1 MSKPWI
7 FVSPA
12 NRGIGAALTRHLL
25 RTTTLPIVA
34 TSRSTSPS
42 ETKKA
47 LLAGLSLP
55 PSSSSS
61 SSSSLSSSSFR
72 SSDGH
77 GHGHDRLT
85 VLPLDVTSDASIQ
98 KASDQ
103 AAALFPP
110 ERGQW
115 HMHLGFALP
124 GVLTPERSP
133 QQVEYAAALETFKV
147 NTLGPLMLMKWFADR
162 FLPRKGTELLL
173 PPSLSSSSTS
183 SSASSSTSSSQ
194 LLTLPPHA
202 TWTTLSA
209 RLSSIADNT
218 LGGWYSYRASKAGV
232 NQLTKTFDLH
242 LAGQRS
248 QRKAMAIAYHPGT
261 VRTDF
266 TRDFWTHV
274 PKEQLLNVDYAV
286 ERLVDVVVAQAQI
299 ESHRGK
305 CWDWKGEEVLP

>member
-7 FVSPA
+7 LVSPA
-12 NRGIGAALTRHLL
+12 NRGIGAALTRHFL

-34 TSRSTSPS
+34 TSRSTLPS

-47 LLAGLSLP
+47 LLADMPPL
-55 PSSSSS
+55 PSSSTPN
-61 SSSSLSSSSFR
+61 
-72 SSDGH
+72 
-77 GHGHDRLT
+77 RLT
-85 VLPLDVTSDASIQ
+85 VLPLDVTSESSVER
-98 KASDQ
+98 ASDQ

-124 GVLTPERSP
+124 GILYPERSLR
-133 QQVEYAAALETFKV
+133 QVEYDAALETFKV

-162 FLPRKGTELLL
+162 FLPRQGTELLL
-173 PPSLSSSSTS
+173 PSSSSPPP
-183 SSASSSTSSSQ
+183 SSALP
-194 LLTLPPHA
+194 LLSLPAHA

-242 LAGQRS
+242 LERQRS
-248 QRKAMAIAYHPGT
+248 AGGKAMALAYHPGT

-266 TRDFWTHV
+266 TREFWTHV
-274 PKEQLLNVDYAV
+274 PEEQLFGVDYAV
-286 ERLVDVVVAQAQI
+286 ERLVDVVVAQAKV
-299 ESHRGK
+299 ETHRGR

>member
-12 NRGIGAALTRHLL
+12 NRGIGATLTRHLL

-34 TSRSTSPS
+34 TSRSTSPAAA
-42 ETKKA
+42 KKA
-47 LLAGLSLP
+47 LLADLSLP

-61 SSSSLSSSSFR
+61 SSSSSSAH
-72 SSDGH
+72 DHGH
-77 GHGHDRLT
+77 HGHDRLT
-85 VLPLDVTSDASIQ
+85 VLPLDVT
-98 KASDQ
+98 
-103 AAALFPP
+103 
-110 ERGQW
+110 GQW

-133 QQVEYAAALETFKV
+133 QQVSYDAALETFKV

-173 PPSLSSSSTS
+173 PPAPP
-183 SSASSSTSSSQ
+183 SSASSSSSPSQ
-194 LLTLPPHA
+194 MLTLPPNHA

-274 PKEQLLNVDYAV
+274 PKEQLFGVDYAV

-299 ESHRGK
+299 ELHRGK

>member
-12 NRGIGAALTRHLL
+12 NRGIGATLTRHLL

-34 TSRSTSPS
+34 TSRSTPPAAA
-42 ETKKA
+42 KKA
-47 LLAGLSLP
+47 LLADLSLP

-61 SSSSLSSSSFR
+61 SSSSSAH
-72 SSDGH
+72 DHGH
-77 GHGHDRLT
+77 HGHDRLT
-85 VLPLDVTSDASIQ
+85 VLPLDVTSEPSIQ

-103 AAALFPP
+103 AAALFPRKGP
-110 ERGQW
+110 
-115 HMHLGFALP
+115 
-124 GVLTPERSP
+124 RSP
-133 QQVEYAAALETFKV
+133 QQVSYDAALETFKV

-173 PPSLSSSSTS
+173 PPAPP
-183 SSASSSTSSSQ
+183 SSASSSSSPSQ
-194 LLTLPPHA
+194 MLTLPPNHA

-274 PKEQLLNVDYAV
+274 PKEQLFGVDYAV

-299 ESHRGK
+299 ELHRGK

>member
-34 TSRSTSPS
+34 TSRSTSPA
-42 ETKKA
+42 ETRKA
-47 LLAGLSLP
+47 LLADVSLP
-55 PSSSSS
+55 PSATSTSHN
-61 SSSSLSSSSFR
+61 
-72 SSDGH
+72 GNH
-77 GHGHDRLT
+77 GRDRLT
-85 VLPLDVTSDASIQ
+85 VLPLDVTSESSIK
-98 KASDQ
+98 KASDE

-133 QQVEYAAALETFKV
+133 QQVEYDAALETFKV

-173 PPSLSSSSTS
+173 PPSPSSPPPSSPS
-183 SSASSSTSSSQ
+183 SSSSQ

-209 RLSSIADNT
+209 RLSSIADNS

-248 QRKAMAIAYHPGT
+248 RRQAMALAYHPGT

-274 PKEQLLNVDYAV
+274 PEAQLFGVDYAV
-286 ERLVDVVVAQAQI
+286 ERLVDLVVAQARI
-299 ESHRGK
+299 DSHRGK

>member
-12 NRGIGAALTRHLL
+12 NRGIGAALTRYLL

-34 TSRSTSPS
+34 TSRSTPPS
-42 ETKKA
+42 ETKEA
-47 LLAGLSLP
+47 LLTGLSPLP
-55 PSSSSS
+55 PSAPSSSSS
-61 SSSSLSSSSFR
+61 VPSSA
-72 SSDGH
+72 
-77 GHGHDRLT
+77 HDRLT
-85 VLPLDVTSDASIQ
+85 VLPLDVTSESSIEQASNE
-98 KASDQ
+98 

-110 ERGQW
+110 DRGQW

-124 GVLTPERSP
+124 GILYPERSP
-133 QQVEYAAALETFKV
+133 RQVEYDAALETFKV

-162 FLPRKGTELLL
+162 FLPRKGTELHL
-173 PPSLSSSSTS
+173 PSSSSTTTS
-183 SSASSSTSSSQ
+183 SSSSLSSASSPPP
-194 LLTLPPHA
+194 LTLPTHA

-242 LAGQRS
+242 LARQRS
-248 QRKAMAIAYHPGT
+248 AGGKAMALAYHPGT

-266 TRDFWTHV
+266 TREFWTHV
-274 PKEQLLNVDYAV
+274 PEEQLFGVDYAV
-286 ERLVDVVVAQAQI
+286 ERLVDVVVAQAKI
-299 ESHRGK
+299 ETHRGR
-305 CWDWKGEEVLP
+305 CWDWKGRRYCRRSNA

>member
-25 RTTTLPIVA
+25 RATTLPIVA

-47 LLAGLSLP
+47 LLADLSLP

-61 SSSSLSSSSFR
+61 FSSSATQQH
-72 SSDGH
+72 D
-77 GHGHDRLT
+77 HDRLT
-85 VLPLDVTSDASIQ
+85 VLPLDVTSESSIEQ
-98 KASDQ
+98 ASDQ

-110 ERGQW
+110 ERGRW

-124 GVLTPERSP
+124 GVLYPERSP
-133 QQVEYAAALETFKV
+133 RQVEYAAALETFQV

-173 PPSLSSSSTS
+173 PSSPSSSPHHHH
-183 SSASSSTSSSQ
+183 Q
-194 LLTLPPHA
+194 NLLLTLPPHA

-242 LAGQRS
+242 LARQRS
-248 QRKAMAIAYHPGT
+248 QDRAMALAYHPGT

-266 TRDFWTHV
+266 TREFWTHV
-274 PKEQLLNVDYAV
+274 PREQLFDVDYAV
-286 ERLVDVVVAQAQI
+286 ERLVDVVVAQAQLDT
-299 ESHRGK
+299 HRGR

>member
-34 TSRSTSPS
+34 TSRSASPA
-42 ETKKA
+42 ETRKA
-47 LLAGLSLP
+47 LLEDLSLP
-55 PSSSSS
+55 PFSSSHN
-61 SSSSLSSSSFR
+61 
-72 SSDGH
+72 DNH
-77 GHGHDRLT
+77 DHDRLT
-85 VLPLDVTSDASIQ
+85 VLPLDVTSESSIE

-110 ERGQW
+110 ERGQC

-133 QQVEYAAALETFKV
+133 QQVEYDAALETFKV

-173 PPSLSSSSTS
+173 PPPPSSSSS
-183 SSASSSTSSSQ
+183 SPSSSSSQ

-248 QRKAMAIAYHPGT
+248 QRKAMALAYHPGT

-266 TRDFWTHV
+266 TRDFWSHV
-274 PKEQLLNVDYAV
+274 PKQQLFGVDYAV

>member
-25 RTTTLPIVA
+25 RTTTLPIIA

-47 LLAGLSLP
+47 LLADLSL

-61 SSSSLSSSSFR
+61 SPSSS
-72 SSDGH
+72 GP
-77 GHGHDRLT
+77 DRLT
-85 VLPLDVTSDASIQ
+85 VLPLDVTSEPSIER
-98 KASDQ
+98 ASDA

-110 ERGQW
+110 DKGQW

-133 QQVEYAAALETFKV
+133 RQVEYDAALETLKV

-173 PPSLSSSSTS
+173 PSSPPSSSP
-183 SSASSSTSSSQ
+183 AHE

-232 NQLTKTFDLH
+232 NQLTKTLDLH
-242 LAGQRS
+242 LERQRN
-248 QRKAMAIAYHPGT
+248 AMALAYHPGT
-261 VRTDF
+261 VQTDF
-266 TRDFWTHV
+266 TREFWTHV
-274 PKEQLLNVDYAV
+274 PKEQLFGVEYGV
-286 ERLVDVVVAQAQI
+286 ERLVDVVVAQAKL
-299 ESHRGK
+299 ETHRGK